1 MNIITKT
8 SMLILLGLA
17 FTVSQPFAQDSTKG
31 HSDYKHKYQNSE
43 QEVMGHQ
50 HMNMDSIKSAHKH
63 INMKDH
69 KNMIM
74 NKKQDGEESIVRKGK
89 IDLQAI
95 DKNKDGKVYQDM
107 MDWNVISDE
116 PGKCPICEMTLKEV
130 TINEAKYNLY
140 KNGFEV
146 KDY

>member
-8 SMLILLGLA
+8 LMLILLGSA
-17 FTVSQPFAQDSTKG
+17 FTVSQSFAQDSTKK
-31 HSDYKHKYQNSE
+31 HSDHKHKNQNTE
-43 QEVMGHQ
+43 QEGMDHQ
-50 HMNMDSIKSAHKH
+50 HMNMDSSKSAHKH
-63 INMKDH
+63 MDMKDH
-69 KNMIM
+69 KNRRM
-74 NKKQDGEESIVRKGK
+74 NKKQDGKESIVREGE
-89 IDLQAI
+89 IDLQTI

-146 KDY
+146 KD

>member
-8 SMLILLGLA
+8 LMLILLGSA
-17 FTVSQPFAQDSTKG
+17 FTVSQSFAQDSTKE
-31 HSDYKHKYQNSE
+31 HSDHKHKNLNTE
-43 QEVMGHQ
+43 KEGMGHQ

-63 INMKDH
+63 MDMKDH
-69 KNMIM
+69 KNMRM
-74 NKKQDGEESIVRKGK
+74 NKKQDGEESIVREGE
-89 IDLQAI
+89 IDLKAI

-146 KDY
+146 KD